1 MFKCIIRVRGSAK
14 LSKAAKS
21 VEAKSLAAFLFDLPT
36 RPVEETSLGF
46 VELCYFKAN

>member
-1 MFKCIIRVRGSAK
+1 MHYQSSGIGKVEQSGK
-14 LSKAAKS
+14 

-36 RPVEETSLGF
+36 RPVEEKSLGF